1 MVADLCKQRLLGYA
15 ESFQEL
21 ARSLGGD
28 FEGKETDRQL
38 FMEAKKVWENRQV
51 IGSNLQEVAQIICQV
66 ADEMFRYEPMEEKKK
81 RKIIHAMR
89 EEGIIVEDIC
99 YIPQAKERKAVAM
112 TLCTDKKSKKP
123 AHDAADMLSVLLGR
137 SLQVSAA
144 SPYFIE
150 RNIHS
155 FIFVEEPRF
164 FVLSGF
170 SRAVKENE
178 TVSGDNYALTESEK
192 GRMTILLSDGTGSGE
207 NARRGSERV
216 LDLMEKLLEAG
227 YGMETA
233 LQLINAALFARGEEQ
248 NHPTLDICDMNLY
261 DGKCSFWKVGGAASF
276 LKKGEKVEQLVMGN
290 LPLGVFQ
297 NIQVQPLHR
306 RLQDG
311 EYLIMMSDGVLDA
324 LGEVNYEEAM
334 YDAIAEISEQ
344 NPKEIAEKLLQ
355 MVIRLSG
362 GRILDDMTILVIG
375 IWENSCIT

>member
-1 MVADLCKQRLLGYA
+1 
-15 ESFQEL
+15 
-21 ARSLGGD
+21 
-28 FEGKETDRQL
+28 
-38 FMEAKKVWENRQV
+38 
-51 IGSNLQEVAQIICQV
+51 
-66 ADEMFRYEPMEEKKK
+66 
-81 RKIIHAMR
+81 
-89 EEGIIVEDIC
+89 
-99 YIPQAKERKAVAM
+99 
-112 TLCTDKKSKKP
+112 
-123 AHDAADMLSVLLGR
+123 MLSVLLGR
-137 SLQVSAA
+137 SLQASAA

-150 RNIHS
+150 RNLHS

-192 GRMTILLSDGTGSGE
+192 GRITILLSDGTGSGE
-207 NARRGSERV
+207 DARRGSERV

-276 LKKGEKVEQLVMGN
+276 LKKGEKVEQLAMGN

-297 NIQVQPLHR
+297 NIQVQPMHR

-334 YDAIAEISEQ
+334 YDAISEISEQ

-355 MVIRLSG
+355 MVIHLSG